1 MKLKSNCKVRKIA
14 GESVIV
20 RMGEQ
25 NVKMTTIISL
35 NPTSEW
41 LWEQLQ
47 GVEFDAEKVA
57 DLLVG
62 EYELGGVNRRPST
75 VDRQPSVVN
84 IPLWCCA
91 PPPLT

>member
-1 MKLKSNCKVRKIA
+1 MKLKSEYKVRKIA

-20 RMGEQ
+20 RMGQQ

-57 DLLVG
+57 DLLTG
-62 EYELGGVNRRPST
+62 EYEVEREVALKDAEAWIAS
-75 VDRQPSVVN
+75 
-84 IPLWCCA
+84 
-91 PPPLT
+91 LTKADLVSE

>member
-1 MKLKSNCKVRKIA
+1 MKLKQNYKVRKIA

-20 RMGEQ
+20 RMGTQ

-47 GVEFDAEKVA
+47 GVEFDAQKVA
-57 DLLVG
+57 DLLTA
-62 EYELGGVNRRPST
+62 EYEVEAA
-75 VDRQPSVVN
+75 V
-84 IPLWCCA
+84 A
-91 PPPLT
+91 LTDANAWIESLRKAELVEE